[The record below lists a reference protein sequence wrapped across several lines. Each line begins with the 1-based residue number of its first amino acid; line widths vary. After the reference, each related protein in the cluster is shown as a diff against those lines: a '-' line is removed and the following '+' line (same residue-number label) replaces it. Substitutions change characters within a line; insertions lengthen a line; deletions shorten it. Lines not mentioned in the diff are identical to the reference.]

1 MPMASAIGVLVGSDA
16 HVGEEPVLMNELAGV
31 VGRHDRDHPGI
42 TLRDPRLA
50 VLGTTPE
57 RLPVDER
64 RTPCAPSAVDV
75 VPLDVHA
82 DLEVGHVERILVK
95 RAALGELHVDSDR
108 EVLGTLELDAA
119 EGLPVTGGDFELH
132 LLLAHD

>member
-1 MPMASAIGVLVGSDA
+1 MASAIGMLVGNDA
-16 HVGEEPVLMNELAGV
+16 HIREEPVLVNELASV

-42 TLRDPRLA
+42 TLRVPRLA

-64 RTPCAPSAVDV
+64 RVSRSRSVVDV
-75 VPLDVHA
+75 VSPDVHA
-82 DLEVGHVERILVK
+82 DLEVGHVERLLVK
-95 RAALGELHVDSDR
+95 RPALGELLVDGDR
-108 EVLGTLELDAA
+108 EVLGALELEAA
-119 EGLPVTGGDFELH
+119 EETPVTGGDFELH